1 MGKQNDAFTA
11 YLGRAEVLADLYN
24 GCLYQG
30 EEVVQAGNLCEVQ
43 QFYQQGLSE
52 RVKRPTARRRKRD
65 AIRAFWN
72 EKSYVLLAAEAQN
85 QPHLTMPFRCME
97 YDLAEYARQLRYI
110 RLKSEG
116 KLKTGVE
123 YLSKMGRKDHL
134 TPIVTIVLY
143 HGTEP
148 WDAPKKLSEM
158 MELEEIDPILKQ
170 MVQEYQIYVFQL
182 EELQEEYFQTNLRE
196 LIGLMKRRSSKTEI
210 QEYCRKHADR
220 ISRMDVATYDMI
232 CVMLNLKELQ
242 DKKEKYLK
250 NGKGSIDMCKAM
262 EEWAEELREEGKSAG
277 IKEGMKE
284 GELRGMQKAKESMLK
299 LVAKMSENGDTEY
312 CKTVGA
318 GSISEDDGQIRN
330 GVIEKVHYKEIT
342 LAKENKIIGKADGEA
357 WKNQISFYECVSVC
371 NCVSEKSGNIERFDS
386 GTASD

>member
-52 RVKRPTARRRKRD
+52 RVKRPTARRRERD

-72 EKSYVLLAAEAQN
+72 EKNYVLLAAEAQN

-143 HGTEP
+143 HGMEP

-170 MVQEYQIYVFQL
+170 MVQEYQIYVFSL

-196 LIGLMKRRSSKTEI
+196 LIGLMKRRSSKTKI

-242 DKKEKYLK
+242 DKKEKYLE
-250 NGKGSIDMCKAM
+250 NGKECIDMCKAM

-284 GELRGMQKAKESMLK
+284 GELRGMQKAKESTLK
-299 LVAKMSENGDTEY
+299 LVAKMSQNGDTEY
-312 CKTVGA
+312 IARLMEPEVYRRMMDKYGM
-318 GSISEDDGQIRN
+318 E
-330 GVIEKVHYKEIT
+330 
-342 LAKENKIIGKADGEA
+342 
-357 WKNQISFYECVSVC
+357 
-371 NCVSEKSGNIERFDS
+371 
-386 GTASD
+386 

>member
-30 EEVVQAGNLCEVQ
+30 EEVVKAGNLCEVQ

-52 RVKRPTARRRKRD
+52 RVKRPTARRRERD

-85 QPHLTMPFRCME
+85 QPHLAMPFRCME

-110 RLKSEG
+110 RLKREG

-123 YLSKMGRKDHL
+123 YL
-134 TPIVTIVLY
+134 
-143 HGTEP
+143 
-148 WDAPKKLSEM
+148 
-158 MELEEIDPILKQ
+158 
-170 MVQEYQIYVFQL
+170 
-182 EELQEEYFQTNLRE
+182 N
-196 LIGLMKRRSSKTEI
+196 
-210 QEYCRKHADR
+210 R

-284 GELRGMQKAKESMLK
+284 GMKEGELRGMQKAKESMLK

-312 CKTVGA
+312 IARLMEPEVYRRMMDKYGM
-318 GSISEDDGQIRN
+318 E
-330 GVIEKVHYKEIT
+330 
-342 LAKENKIIGKADGEA
+342 
-357 WKNQISFYECVSVC
+357 
-371 NCVSEKSGNIERFDS
+371 
-386 GTASD
+386 

>member
-30 EEVVQAGNLCEVQ
+30 EEVVRAGNLCEVQ

-52 RVKRPTARRRKRD
+52 RVKRPTARRRERD

-110 RLKSEG
+110 RLKREG

-123 YLSKMGRKDHL
+123 YL
-134 TPIVTIVLY
+134 
-143 HGTEP
+143 
-148 WDAPKKLSEM
+148 
-158 MELEEIDPILKQ
+158 
-170 MVQEYQIYVFQL
+170 
-182 EELQEEYFQTNLRE
+182 N
-196 LIGLMKRRSSKTEI
+196 
-210 QEYCRKHADR
+210 R

-277 IKEGMKE
+277 IKEGV
-284 GELRGMQKAKESMLK
+284 EL
-299 LVAKMSENGDTEY
+299 
-312 CKTVGA
+312 
-318 GSISEDDGQIRN
+318 
-330 GVIEKVHYKEIT
+330 
-342 LAKENKIIGKADGEA
+342 
-357 WKNQISFYECVSVC
+357 
-371 NCVSEKSGNIERFDS
+371 
-386 GTASD
+386 

>member
-30 EEVVQAGNLCEVQ
+30 EEVVKAGNLCEVQ

-52 RVKRPTARRRKRD
+52 RVKRPTARRRERD

-85 QPHLTMPFRCME
+85 QPHLAMPFRCME

-116 KLKTGVE
+116 KIKTGVE

-158 MELEEIDPILKQ
+158 MELEE
-170 MVQEYQIYVFQL
+170 
-182 EELQEEYFQTNLRE
+182 LQEEYFQTNLRE
-196 LIGLMKRRSSKTEI
+196 LIGLMKRRSSKTKI

-242 DKKEKYLK
+242 DKKEKYLE
-250 NGKGSIDMCKAM
+250 NGKECIDMCKAM
-262 EEWAEELREEGKSAG
+262 EEWAEELREEG
-277 IKEGMKE
+277 EQLGMKNT
-284 GELRGMQKAKESMLK
+284 LK

-312 CKTVGA
+312 IARLMEPEVYRRMMDKYGM
-318 GSISEDDGQIRN
+318 E
-330 GVIEKVHYKEIT
+330 
-342 LAKENKIIGKADGEA
+342 
-357 WKNQISFYECVSVC
+357 
-371 NCVSEKSGNIERFDS
+371 
-386 GTASD
+386 

>member
-30 EEVVQAGNLCEVQ
+30 EEVVRAGNLCEVQ

-52 RVKRPTARRRKRD
+52 RVKRPTARRRERD

-110 RLKSEG
+110 RLKREG

-123 YLSKMGRKDHL
+123 YL
-134 TPIVTIVLY
+134 
-143 HGTEP
+143 
-148 WDAPKKLSEM
+148 
-158 MELEEIDPILKQ
+158 
-170 MVQEYQIYVFQL
+170 
-182 EELQEEYFQTNLRE
+182 N
-196 LIGLMKRRSSKTEI
+196 
-210 QEYCRKHADR
+210 R

-250 NGKGSIDMCKAM
+250 NGKGNYILSMNDMFLTQPFGLNIGTLFPGPLAFR
-262 EEWAEELREEGKSAG
+262 WTFQFYDQSQTSAELADLLERVSPYFL
-277 IKEGMKE
+277 
-284 GELRGMQKAKESMLK
+284 
-299 LVAKMSENGDTEY
+299 
-312 CKTVGA
+312 
-318 GSISEDDGQIRN
+318 N
-330 GVIEKVHYKEIT
+330 GVQVFGVIIVEAIVFLALIAFVYQRQEI
-342 LAKENKIIGKADGEA
+342 
-357 WKNQISFYECVSVC
+357 
-371 NCVSEKSGNIERFDS
+371 
-386 GTASD
+386 

>member
-52 RVKRPTARRRKRD
+52 RVKRPTARRRERD

-72 EKSYVLLAAEAQN
+72 EKNYVLLAAEAQN

-143 HGTEP
+143 HGMEP

-170 MVQEYQIYVFQL
+170 IYVFSL

-196 LIGLMKRRSSKTEI
+196 LIGLMKRRSSKTKI

-220 ISRMDVATYDMI
+220 ISRMDVANYDMI

-242 DKKEKYLK
+242 DKKEKYLE

-277 IKEGMKE
+277 IKEG
-284 GELRGMQKAKESMLK
+284 ELRGMQKAKESTLK

-312 CKTVGA
+312 IARLMEPEVYRRMMDKYGM
-318 GSISEDDGQIRN
+318 E
-330 GVIEKVHYKEIT
+330 
-342 LAKENKIIGKADGEA
+342 
-357 WKNQISFYECVSVC
+357 
-371 NCVSEKSGNIERFDS
+371 
-386 GTASD
+386 

>member
-11 YLGRAEVLADLYN
+11 YLSRAEVLADLYN

-52 RVKRPTARRRKRD
+52 RVKRPTARRRERD

-72 EKSYVLLAAEAQN
+72 ENSYVVLAAEAQS
-85 QPHLTMPFRCME
+85 QPHLTMPCRCME

-110 RLKSEG
+110 RLKREG

-123 YLSKMGRKDHL
+123 YL
-134 TPIVTIVLY
+134 
-143 HGTEP
+143 
-148 WDAPKKLSEM
+148 
-158 MELEEIDPILKQ
+158 
-170 MVQEYQIYVFQL
+170 
-182 EELQEEYFQTNLRE
+182 N
-196 LIGLMKRRSSKTEI
+196 
-210 QEYCRKHADR
+210 R

-312 CKTVGA
+312 IARLMEPEVYRRMMDKYGM
-318 GSISEDDGQIRN
+318 E
-330 GVIEKVHYKEIT
+330 
-342 LAKENKIIGKADGEA
+342 
-357 WKNQISFYECVSVC
+357 
-371 NCVSEKSGNIERFDS
+371 
-386 GTASD
+386 

>member
-1 MGKQNDAFTA
+1 M
-11 YLGRAEVLADLYN
+11 
-24 GCLYQG
+24 
-30 EEVVQAGNLCEVQ
+30 
-43 QFYQQGLSE
+43 
-52 RVKRPTARRRKRD
+52 
-65 AIRAFWN
+65 
-72 EKSYVLLAAEAQN
+72 LAAEAQN
-85 QPHLTMPFRCME
+85 QPHLAMPFRCME

-123 YLSKMGRKDHL
+123 YLSKMGRNDHL

-170 MVQEYQIYVFQL
+170 MVQEYQIYVFSL

-196 LIGLMKRRSSKTEI
+196 LIGLMKRRSSKTKI

-250 NGKGSIDMCKAM
+250 NGKESIDMCKAM

-277 IKEGMKE
+277 IKEG
-284 GELRGMQKAKESMLK
+284 ELRGMQKAKESTLK

-312 CKTVGA
+312 IARLMEPEVYRRMMDKYGM
-318 GSISEDDGQIRN
+318 E
-330 GVIEKVHYKEIT
+330 
-342 LAKENKIIGKADGEA
+342 
-357 WKNQISFYECVSVC
+357 
-371 NCVSEKSGNIERFDS
+371 
-386 GTASD
+386 

>member
-1 MGKQNDAFTA
+1 MI
-11 YLGRAEVLADLYN
+11 
-24 GCLYQG
+24 
-30 EEVVQAGNLCEVQ
+30 
-43 QFYQQGLSE
+43 S
-52 RVKRPTARRRKRD
+52 
-65 AIRAFWN
+65 
-72 EKSYVLLAAEAQN
+72 SS
-85 QPHLTMPFRCME
+85 
-97 YDLAEYARQLRYI
+97 RQ
-110 RLKSEG
+110 
-116 KLKTGVE
+116 LKTGVE

-170 MVQEYQIYVFQL
+170 MVQEYQIYVFSL

-262 EEWAEELREEGKSAG
+262 EEWAEELREEGKSVG
-277 IKEGMKE
+277 MKEGMKE
-284 GELRGMQKAKESMLK
+284 GMKAGELRGMQKAKESTLK
-299 LVAKMSENGDTEY
+299 LVAKMSQNGDTEY
-312 CKTVGA
+312 IARLMEPEVFERMAVKYGM
-318 GSISEDDGQIRN
+318 
-330 GVIEKVHYKEIT
+330 
-342 LAKENKIIGKADGEA
+342 KA
-357 WKNQISFYECVSVC
+357 
-371 NCVSEKSGNIERFDS
+371 
-386 GTASD
+386 

>member
-52 RVKRPTARRRKRD
+52 RVKRPTARRRERD

-72 EKSYVLLAAEAQN
+72 EKNYVLLAAEAQN

-116 KLKTGVE
+116 KIKTGVE

-134 TPIVTIVLY
+134 TPIVTIVL
-143 HGTEP
+143 
-148 WDAPKKLSEM
+148 

-170 MVQEYQIYVFQL
+170 MVQEYQIYVFSL

-196 LIGLMKRRSSKTEI
+196 LIRLMKRRSSKTKI

-242 DKKEKYLK
+242 DKKEKYLE
-250 NGKGSIDMCKAM
+250 NGKESIDMCKAM

-277 IKEGMKE
+277 IKEG
-284 GELRGMQKAKESMLK
+284 ELRGMQKAKESTLK

-312 CKTVGA
+312 IARLMEPEVFEQMA
-318 GSISEDDGQIRN
+318 
-330 GVIEKVHYKEIT
+330 
-342 LAKENKIIGKADGEA
+342 AKYGMKA
-357 WKNQISFYECVSVC
+357 
-371 NCVSEKSGNIERFDS
+371 
-386 GTASD
+386 

>member
-11 YLGRAEVLADLYN
+11 YLSRAEVLADLYN

-52 RVKRPTARRRKRD
+52 RVKRPTARRRERD

-110 RLKSEG
+110 RLKREG

-123 YLSKMGRKDHL
+123 YL
-134 TPIVTIVLY
+134 
-143 HGTEP
+143 
-148 WDAPKKLSEM
+148 
-158 MELEEIDPILKQ
+158 
-170 MVQEYQIYVFQL
+170 
-182 EELQEEYFQTNLRE
+182 N
-196 LIGLMKRRSSKTEI
+196 
-210 QEYCRKHADR
+210 R

-262 EEWAEELREEGKSAG
+262 EEWAEELREEGKEERGEAR
-277 IKEGMKE
+277 GMKM
-284 GELRGMQKAKESMLK
+284 GIQKGMKQERENTLK

-312 CKTVGA
+312 IARLMEPEVYRRMMDKYGM
-318 GSISEDDGQIRN
+318 E
-330 GVIEKVHYKEIT
+330 
-342 LAKENKIIGKADGEA
+342 
-357 WKNQISFYECVSVC
+357 
-371 NCVSEKSGNIERFDS
+371 
-386 GTASD
+386 